1 MRLAGRVRKRGARR
15 RNLHGAAVIGH
26 ARLIHSPHVQS
37 IGRCQASVRGFGTVA
52 LFFACACGSSRSAG
66 TGSSSGSNAPSA
78 GASSGESNASGVAS
92 GFAPSGTGASSGQP
106 SISGATSVSGTPS
119 SSGATAASGATAGA
133 ESDSSVGSGSD
144 ASTGAVAEA
153 AAPDAPLEASIPDA
167 GLAGDVVGKVTVGY
181 QGWFAAVGDGSPV
194 NLWWHY
200 DNNTQN
206 APSPSDEQ
214 LKGWPYMVDFTTGFQ
229 SGFANLGNGK
239 PATLFSSYTYQ
250 TVDAHFSW
258 MQAVGIDTAAL
269 QRFNDETPTRNAVA
283 LNVMR
288 AAEAHDVKFYVMYD
302 ISGWTTF
309 QTDLKSDWMNVITGT
324 LRLTSSS
331 AYAHQDGKPVVCIWG
346 MGFSDRPGDPASS
359 MDVIDFFKAQGLYVI
374 GGVPLDW
381 RTQGGGSKA
390 AYGPVYD
397 DFDMISPW
405 MVGVIGDVAGSD
417 SIRQS
422 NNVPDEAYCQSHG
435 IDYQPCVLPGD
446 LSLHQRVHGDFMWHQ
461 FANMIQIGAQGLYV
475 SMFDEFGEGNQIAK
489 TAENASEQPTNGAFV
504 PLDEDGTA
512 CSADYYLRLTGDA
525 DKMLKGQ
532 IPFTLT
538 RPTPPM

>member
-1 MRLAGRVRKRGARR
+1 MRR
-15 RNLHGAAVIGH
+15 R
-26 ARLIHSPHVQS
+26 
-37 IGRCQASVRGFGTVA
+37 GTVA
-52 LFFACACGSSRSAG
+52 LLLACACGSSRSPVTEALSG
-66 TGSSSGSNAPSA
+66 SSSSATSAGSSSGA
-78 GASSGESNASGVAS
+78 SNASGAAA
-92 GFAPSGTGASSGQP
+92 GFAQSGTGASSGQG
-106 SISGATSVSGTPS
+106 SVSGATSAN
-119 SSGATAASGATAGA
+119 GAAASGEG
-133 ESDSSVGSGSD
+133 DSSVGSRFDAATSAIADVAASD
-144 ASTGAVAEA
+144 A
-153 AAPDAPLEASIPDA
+153 PFEASIPDA
-167 GLAGDVVGKVTVGY
+167 GPASDVVGKVTVGY

-194 NLWWHY
+194 NAWWHY

-206 APSPSDEQ
+206 APSPSDEL
-214 LKGWPYMVDFTTGFQ
+214 LKGWPYMLDFTTGFQ

-239 PATLFSSYTYQ
+239 AATLFSSYTYQ

-258 MQAVGIDTAAL
+258 MQAVGIDAAAL

-283 LNVMR
+283 LNVMK
-288 AAEAHDVKFYVMYD
+288 AAEAHGMKFYVMYD

-309 QTDLKSDWMNVITGT
+309 QTDLKSDWTAVITGT
-324 LRLTSSS
+324 LALTSSS

-346 MGFSDRPGDPASS
+346 MGFSDRPGDPTSS
-359 MDVIDFFKAQGLYVI
+359 MDVIDFFKGQGAYVI

-422 NNVPDEAYCQSHG
+422 NNVPDEAYCKSHG

-489 TAENASEQPTNGAFV
+489 TAENASEQPTNGNFV

-512 CSADYYLRLTGDA
+512 CSADYYLRLTGDG

-532 IPFTLT
+532 IPFTFT

>member
-1 MRLAGRVRKRGARR
+1 
-15 RNLHGAAVIGH
+15 VIGSGR
-26 ARLIHSPHVQS
+26 ALHSPHVQP
-37 IGRCQASVRGFGTVA
+37 IGPCRTPARCLGTVA
-52 LFFACACGSSRSAG
+52 LLLACACGKSHPADAEG
-66 TGSSSGSNAPSA
+66 SSGSNAPSA
-78 GASSGESNASGVAS
+78 GSSFGASNASGGGS
-92 GFAPSGTGASSGQP
+92 GFAQSGSGASGGQP
-106 SISGATSVSGTPS
+106 SVSGALSAGGSTAGGEGDGDSSAGSELDAAPSGVAPELD
-119 SSGATAASGATAGA
+119 AASGAVADVATSGA
-133 ESDSSVGSGSD
+133 
-144 ASTGAVAEA
+144 
-153 AAPDAPLEASIPDA
+153 PFEASIPDA
-167 GLAGDVVGKVTVGY
+167 GPASDVVGKVTVGY

-206 APSPSDEQ
+206 APSPSDEL

-283 LNVMR
+283 LNVMK
-288 AAEAHDVKFYVMYD
+288 AAEAHGVKFYVMYD

-309 QTDLKSDWMNVITGT
+309 QTDLKSDWTDVITGT
-324 LRLTSSS
+324 LKLTSSS

-346 MGFSDRPGDPASS
+346 MGFSDRPGDPTSS
-359 MDVIDFFKAQGLYVI
+359 TDVIDFFKGQGLYVI

-390 AYGPVYD
+390 GYGPVYD

-422 NNVPDEAYCQSHG
+422 NNVPDEAYCQTHG

-446 LSLHQRVHGDFMWHQ
+446 LSLHQRAHGDFMWHQ
-461 FANMIQIGAQGLYV
+461 FANMIQVGAQGLYV

-489 TAENASEQPTNGAFV
+489 TAENASEQPTNGNFV

-512 CSADYYLRLTGDA
+512 CSADYYLRLTGDG

-532 IPFTLT
+532 IPFTFT